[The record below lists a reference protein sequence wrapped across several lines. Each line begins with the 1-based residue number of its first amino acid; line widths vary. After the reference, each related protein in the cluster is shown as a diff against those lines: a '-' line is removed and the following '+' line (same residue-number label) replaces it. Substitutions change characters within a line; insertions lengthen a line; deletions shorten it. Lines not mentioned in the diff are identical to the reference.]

1 MTQKTLSVPGSEL
14 NENEQILDIETTGR
28 YWRTSRL
35 TSVALIAP
43 GSSAGTFTETV
54 LAASNDEEEYR
65 LLNDLRSLV
74 KNVRTLVTYNGKAF
88 DIPYLNAKYKAYG
101 LVNPLAGAGI
111 EDLFLS
117 LSPIRTLLGLPSRRL
132 RDLASPLEPVGG
144 TDAEQTLRVLTY
156 RHFLSLLDGRFRLLQ
171 AEREGDLLQYR
182 LGLNGSFAGNASI
195 HDAPFHLTCHGTE
208 AGLGVHVSGGQLRV
222 YHTDTANYRYLP
234 EEGYAVHVSVAR
246 YVDKSRKEKAVRTN
260 CFHLVPYSDAF
271 LTDEKRIN
279 SYLRSVLSY
288 LRSAAHS
295 RAPSSTG

>member
-74 KNVRTLVTYNGKAF
+74 ENVRTLVTYNGKAF

-101 LVNPLAGAGI
+101 LVNPLAGTGI

-117 LSPIRTLLGLPSRRL
+117 LSSRRL

-156 RHFLSLLDGRFRLLQ
+156 RHFLSLLDGHFRLLQ

-234 EEGYAVHVSVAR
+234 EEGYAV
-246 YVDKSRKEKAVRTN
+246 
-260 CFHLVPYSDAF
+260 
-271 LTDEKRIN
+271 
-279 SYLRSVLSY
+279 LSY

>member
-74 KNVRTLVTYNGKAF
+74 ENVRTLVTYNGKAF

-101 LVNPLAGAGI
+101 LVNPLAGTGI

-132 RDLASPLEPVGG
+132 RDLASPLEPVG
-144 TDAEQTLRVLTY
+144 DRK
-156 RHFLSLLDGRFRLLQ
+156 
-171 AEREGDLLQYR
+171 
-182 LGLNGSFAGNASI
+182 
-195 HDAPFHLTCHGTE
+195 
-208 AGLGVHVSGGQLRV
+208 
-222 YHTDTANYRYLP
+222 
-234 EEGYAVHVSVAR
+234 SV
-246 YVDKSRKEKAVRTN
+246 V
-260 CFHLVPYSDAF
+260 
-271 LTDEKRIN
+271 
-279 SYLRSVLSY
+279 
-288 LRSAAHS
+288 
-295 RAPSSTG
+295 